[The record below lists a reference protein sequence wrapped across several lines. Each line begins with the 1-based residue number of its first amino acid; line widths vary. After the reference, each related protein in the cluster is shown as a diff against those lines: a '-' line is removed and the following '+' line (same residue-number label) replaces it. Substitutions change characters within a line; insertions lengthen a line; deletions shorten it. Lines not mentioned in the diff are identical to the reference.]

1 MLEALLTTLGISLA
15 IQAVFFVFAATLRT
29 DKVTDLSYSLSF
41 VVLAVLLL
49 AESRRAL
56 PHVTLAIMVGAW
68 GLRLAAYLFYRILA
82 MGRDA
87 RFDGIREHFW
97 KFFQFWL
104 LQGMAVWII
113 MWPTTL
119 WFAGAHGSD
128 WSLAMTAGLVIWLA
142 GLVIETTAD
151 LQKFRFKSQPGAS
164 GRWIDTGLWRHSRHP
179 NYFGELLCWW
189 GVLVYVAP
197 DLGPWLVA
205 GVVGPLTITSL
216 LLFGTGIPTLE
227 RSASEKWG
235 RDPDYEAY
243 RRRTNLLIPWPRRG

>member
-1 MLEALLTTLGISLA
+1 MLETLLTTLAISLV
-15 IQAVFFVFAATLRT
+15 IQAVFFAFAATLRT

-41 VVLAVLLL
+41 VVLAAVLL
-49 AESRRAL
+49 AGSRRAL
-56 PHVTLAIMVGAW
+56 PQLTLALMVGMW

-97 KFFQFWL
+97 KFFRFWL
-104 LQGMAVWII
+104 LQGVAIWIV
-113 MWPTTL
+113 MWPATL
-119 WFAGAHGSD
+119 WFAGAGSPG
-128 WSLAMTAGLVIWLA
+128 WSLAMTAGLAIWSA
-142 GLVIETTAD
+142 GLAIETVAD
-151 LQKFRFKSQPGAS
+151 LQKFRFKSQPGAG
-164 GRWIDTGLWRHSRHP
+164 GRWIDTGLWRYSRHP

-197 DLGPWLVA
+197 DLGPWLAV

-235 RDPDYEAY
+235 RDPAYEAY